1 MGIRVLYS
9 DGAAAMYCSVTQVAF
24 GPLFL
29 DEKGHDGIERAE
41 AFLGWLGEQD
51 GQRDARMFTQ
61 LQLLNLYHQWHA
73 QEDEQWK
80 RLEEVNDL
88 T

>member
-1 MGIRVLYS
+1 MGVRVLYA
-9 DGAAAMYCSVTQVAF
+9 DGAAALYCSVTEIAF

-29 DEKGHDGIERAE
+29 DDKGHDGIERAE
-41 AFLGWLGEQD
+41 AFLGWLGA
-51 GQRDARMFTQ
+51 RDARLFSEPQ
-61 LQLLNLYHQWHA
+61 LIDLVQQWRA